1 MGDRYTEEREN
12 GKKAPPA
19 ERTGGADLAN
29 LPLVDSKN
37 RLGTAEKD
45 SAAPGLF
52 YFALALQ
59 AQYKAIG
66 ARISYAI
73 SSAYSYQKWYRI
85 LSL

>member
-1 MGDRYTEEREN
+1 MKLLMRIVKTGPDEN
-12 GKKAPPA
+12 
-19 ERTGGADLAN
+19 
-29 LPLVDSKN
+29 SKN
-37 RLGTAEKD
+37 RPGTAEKD

-73 SSAYSYQKWYRI
+73 SSAYSSQKWYRI